1 MPYLGCCDSVANSSP
16 APRHSASHRR
26 ASESLRSCSPTT
38 TIAPSTTSPAYIA
51 PTIPHRQVNP
61 KHPHLTMSSTDSVYP
76 DFFRRR
82 PIGRAPSPP
91 TWACY
96 EQIPYGDD
104 YSDSASDNDSCSED
118 EDDYEHA
125 RSDLERPD
133 SAGNARSP
141 QIDGDMEIDEGD
153 EPISSEKV
161 AEMKKK
167 DVKGKQR
174 AVEHFESP
182 KREHRKKQR
191 QQPVFTLRPILT
203 IQKSQGFV
211 WNQVSPRKLVAPAC
225 GTYSRGD
232 VMQDLFIPPYIKD
245 RCSFTSS
252 TSFPRELTWVLIV
265 LCVSCRSDVASMSP
279 SNPHGFVSSSVSSTN
294 SSMMDYEV
302 EVVEIRVR
310 EGELKDI
317 IP

>member
-1 MPYLGCCDSVANSSP
+1 M
-16 APRHSASHRR
+16 
-26 ASESLRSCSPTT
+26 
-38 TIAPSTTSPAYIA
+38 
-51 PTIPHRQVNP
+51 
-61 KHPHLTMSSTDSVYP
+61 STDSAYP

-125 RSDLERPD
+125 RSDPERPV
-133 SAGNARSP
+133 SAGDARSP

-153 EPISSEKV
+153 EPMSSEKIV
-161 AEMKKK
+161 EMKKK

-211 WNQVSPRKLVAPAC
+211 WNQ
-225 GTYSRGD
+225 
-232 VMQDLFIPPYIKD
+232 DLFIPPYIKD
-245 RCSFTSS
+245 RY
-252 TSFPRELTWVLIV
+252 
-265 LCVSCRSDVASMSP
+265 VASTSP
-279 SNPHGFVSSSVSSTN
+279 SNSRGFVSSSVSSTN

-310 EGELKDI
+310 EGELNDI

>member
-1 MPYLGCCDSVANSSP
+1 
-16 APRHSASHRR
+16 
-26 ASESLRSCSPTT
+26 
-38 TIAPSTTSPAYIA
+38 
-51 PTIPHRQVNP
+51 
-61 KHPHLTMSSTDSVYP
+61 MSSTDSAYP

-125 RSDLERPD
+125 RSDPERPD
-133 SAGNARSP
+133 PAGDARSP

-153 EPISSEKV
+153 EPMSADRV

-182 KREHRKKQR
+182 KREHRKKPR

-211 WNQVSPRKLVAPAC
+211 WNQVSPR
-225 GTYSRGD
+225 
-232 VMQDLFIPPYIKD
+232 
-245 RCSFTSS
+245 SS
-252 TSFPRELTWVLIV
+252 SSPHSILTREL
-265 LCVSCRSDVASMSP
+265 
-279 SNPHGFVSSSVSSTN
+279 
-294 SSMMDYEV
+294 
-302 EVVEIRVR
+302 
-310 EGELKDI
+310 
-317 IP
+317 

>member
-1 MPYLGCCDSVANSSP
+1 
-16 APRHSASHRR
+16 
-26 ASESLRSCSPTT
+26 
-38 TIAPSTTSPAYIA
+38 
-51 PTIPHRQVNP
+51 
-61 KHPHLTMSSTDSVYP
+61 MSSTDSACP

-96 EQIPYGDD
+96 EQIPYADD

-125 RSDLERPD
+125 RSDPERPD
-133 SAGNARSP
+133 PAGDVRSP

-153 EPISSEKV
+153 EPMSSDKV

-167 DVKGKQR
+167 DLKGKQR

-211 WNQVSPRKLVAPAC
+211 WNQ
-225 GTYSRGD
+225 
-232 VMQDLFIPPYIKD
+232 DLFIPPYIKD
-245 RCSFTSS
+245 RY
-252 TSFPRELTWVLIV
+252 
-265 LCVSCRSDVASMSP
+265 VASTSP
-279 SNPHGFVSSSVSSTN
+279 SNSHGFVSSSVSSTN
-294 SSMMDYEV
+294 SSMMDYEI